1 MKRTFASIF
10 FPGIIATLLAT
21 TALAASAP
29 FPQDASDL
37 KPDPA
42 VHWGR
47 LANGLRYAVMH
58 NAEPKG
64 RVSIRL
70 AVTVGSLNE
79 REDERGLAHFIEH
92 EAFNGSEHF
101 APGTLVEY
109 FQRLGMSFGG
119 DTNAYTSYDRTVYQL
134 ELPDA
139 SSGTL
144 QNALTLVSDY
154 GRGVQ
159 FRPQVIDKERGIIL
173 SEKRARDSVDSR
185 ASEEQM
191 KFLLPGSRL
200 AERTPIGLTPVIE
213 GAQEPLF
220 ESFYN
225 GWYRPDA
232 MIVAVVG
239 DVDPKL
245 TERLIRKTLGSMKSK
260 GPARPAL
267 KLDNVVSHVAV
278 TARLHSDPE
287 APVIGVS
294 VIGIGPYRDEP
305 DTTANRL
312 KQLPRDLAVMMLNRR
327 LAILTKKENSPIS
340 GGALSIAEQ
349 FHFYR
354 QVSLDVNSEPGRW
367 KEALALAEQE
377 LRGAL
382 EQGFQPDEVRDAVAN
397 VRNSIEQAVQ
407 TVSTRPSRI
416 LADGLIGAVI
426 DNNVF
431 TNPAVDKAILM
442 PTLDRISAEDCTQAF
457 RATWALRPNRSVYV
471 SGNLQLSDP
480 DKEILAAYEASRAVP
495 VVARVAPAAVTFAY
509 TDFGPKGE
517 LVARRHVDDLDVTLA
532 EFSNGVRLNLKHTP
546 YQADNIQVGVR
557 IAGGSQTQPKT
568 QPGLA
573 SLVSGTFLAGG
584 LGRHD
589 ADDLDH
595 LIAGHTVGVGFGVG
609 DDVFS
614 LSGTTNS
621 TDLLFELR
629 LLAAFVTDPGL
640 RPEALRQFHQ
650 QMEQT
655 YAKIAHSVEGP
666 LQAEVPRLLANGD
679 SRFGMPAS
687 SVMNERTLAEAKAWL
702 GPHLAT
708 GPMEIAIVGDFDVDQ
723 AITAVARTFGALP
736 VRVKKAAYAEDH
748 PVVFPAQVLNK
759 TFAVPTDTPR
769 GLVVLDWPATDGRDV
784 PRARRLRL
792 LANILQD
799 RLRVTL
805 REKMGDTYS
814 PNAGTDLSHA
824 FPGYG
829 YLSANA
835 TVAPASARAVADA
848 IRTVA
853 ADLVTHGVADDEL
866 KRAKEPILTQIRQS
880 VRDNGYWSFV
890 LANAQEEPRQL
901 DWCRARLADYES
913 ITKAELDALA
923 AHYLAPGKAF
933 EFISVPEK
941 S

>member
-1 MKRTFASIF
+1 MNRFFASGF
-10 FPGIIATLLAT
+10 LVSLIASFVAT
-21 TALAASAP
+21 TPFAAGAP
-29 FPQDASDL
+29 FPHESSDL
-37 KPDPA
+37 KPDAA
-42 VHWGR
+42 VHWGK
-47 LANGLRYAVMH
+47 LVNGLRYAVMH

-119 DTNAYTSYDRTVYQL
+119 DTNAYTAFDRTVYQL
-134 ELPDA
+134 DLPDA
-139 SSGTL
+139 APGTL
-144 QNALTLVSDY
+144 TNALTLISDFA
-154 GRGVQ
+154 RGVQ
-159 FRPQVIDKERGIIL
+159 FTPRVIDKERGIIE
-173 SEKRARDSVDSR
+173 SERRARDSVDSR
-185 ASEEQM
+185 ASDEQM
-191 KFLLPGSRL
+191 KFLLPGSLL
-200 AERTPIGLTPVIE
+200 AERMPIGLSPVIQ
-213 GAQEPLF
+213 AVKEPLF

-245 TERLIRKTLGSMKSK
+245 AEQLIQKTLGKMKPK

-267 KLDNVVSHVAV
+267 KLDEVPSHATV
-278 TARLHSDPE
+278 TVRLHTDAE

-294 VIGIGPYRDEP
+294 LIGIGPYRDEP

-312 KQLPRDLAVMMLNRR
+312 RQLPRDVAVMMLNRR
-327 LAILTKKENSPIS
+327 LAILAKKENSPIS
-340 GGALSIAEQ
+340 RGTLSYAEQ

-354 QVSLDVNSEPGRW
+354 QLSLHVNSEPGRW
-367 KEALALAEQE
+367 KDALALAEQE

-382 EQGFQPDEVRDAVAN
+382 EQGFQADELRDAVAI
-397 VRNSIEQAVQ
+397 VRNKIEQAVQ
-407 TVSTRPSRI
+407 TVSTRRSRA
-416 LADGLIGAVI
+416 LADDLIGTVI
-426 DNNVF
+426 ANNVF
-431 TNPAVDKAILM
+431 TDPATDKADLM
-442 PTLDRISAEDCTQAF
+442 PALDRINAEDCA
-457 RATWALRPNRSVYV
+457 RALRETWALTPDRSVYV
-471 SGNLQLSDP
+471 SGNLMLTDP
-480 DKEILAAYEASRAVP
+480 DKEIIAAYEASRAMP
-495 VVARVAPAAVTFAY
+495 VVARVAPAAATFAY
-509 TDFGPKGE
+509 TDFGPQGK
-517 LVARRHVDDLDVTLA
+517 LVTRQHVEDLDVTLA
-532 EFSNGVRLNLKHTP
+532 EFSNGVRLNLKRTAF
-546 YQADNIQVGVR
+546 QADSVQVGVR

-589 ADDLDH
+589 TDDLH
-595 LIAGHTVGVGFGVG
+595 RIIAGHTVGLNFGVG

-614 LSGTTNS
+614 LNGTTNAA
-621 TDLLFELR
+621 DLLFELQ
-629 LLAAFVTDPGL
+629 LLAAFVTDPGY

-655 YAKIAHSVEGP
+655 YASIARSVEGP
-666 LQAEVPRLLANGD
+666 MQAEVPTLLASGD

-702 GPHLAT
+702 KPQLAT
-708 GPMEIAIVGDFDVDQ
+708 GAMEIAIVGDVDVDQ
-723 AITAVARTFGALP
+723 AIAAVARTFGALP
-736 VRVKKAAYAEDH
+736 VRVKRSAFVEDH

-769 GLVVLDWPATDGRDV
+769 GKVVLDWPATDGRDL
-784 PRARRLRL
+784 PRARRLSL
-792 LANILQD
+792 LASILQD

-814 PNAGTDLSHA
+814 PNAAVVLSQA

-835 TVAPASARAVADA
+835 TVAPGSARIVADA
-848 IRTVA
+848 IRDVA
-853 ADLVTHGVADDEL
+853 ADLVAHGVADDEL
-866 KRAKEPILTQIRQS
+866 KRAKEPILTQIRQD
-880 VRDNGYWSFV
+880 VRDNAYWGRV

-901 DWCRARLADYES
+901 DWCRARLADFES
-913 ITKAELDALA
+913 ITKLELDALA
-923 AHYLAPGKAF
+923 AKYLAPGHAF

-941 S
+941 T